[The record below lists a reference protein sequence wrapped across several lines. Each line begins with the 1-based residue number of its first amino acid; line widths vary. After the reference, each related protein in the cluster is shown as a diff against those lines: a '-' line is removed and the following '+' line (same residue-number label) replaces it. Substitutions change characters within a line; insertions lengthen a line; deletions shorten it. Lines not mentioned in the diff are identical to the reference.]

1 MVVKERR
8 GRRRYIAFEVT
19 SEELVGFEALLSAF
33 RSLVPAPRKP
43 PKLIQFDGHVGVVRC
58 DLREVEETKALILR
72 AAARLGSE
80 MRTLSTSGTLHALR
94 ERLSLPEGERR
105 GRGPRP

>member
-19 SEELVGFEALLSAF
+19 SEELVGAEALLSAL
-33 RSLVPAPRKP
+33 RSMSPSGKKP

-58 DLREVEETKALILR
+58 DLPELQMTKEALVK
-72 AAARLGSE
+72 AGERLGIGL
-80 MRTLSTSGTLHALR
+80 RTLSTSGTLRALR
-94 ERLSLPEGERR
+94 DRLSLPKGEGRR
-105 GRGPRP
+105 REG